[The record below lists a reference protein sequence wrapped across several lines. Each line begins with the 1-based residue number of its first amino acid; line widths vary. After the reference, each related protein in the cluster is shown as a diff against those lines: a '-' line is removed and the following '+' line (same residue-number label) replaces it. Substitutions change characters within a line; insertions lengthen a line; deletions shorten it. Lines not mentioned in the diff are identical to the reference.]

1 MLRMRRGRVVL
12 ACTCLFLFL
21 LYRVAVN
28 SAWDGDLEY
37 NYVGAVIPD
46 VGRRPP
52 PAQGGE
58 LTQNP
63 IQGGHQL
70 PPGGEKAKAQDKI
83 KLPELKPDVDATGD
97 KLSLSQPDVVAAD
110 DAPATTPPPA
120 VPVREPGRV
129 GDAFLANDAEKPLHP
144 QNPPGRLEPEVTYTP
159 PIHWTKLPEHFP
171 VDSLIPLPTGKPSS
185 IPTIQAKFGAEPDE
199 AKAKRETRQ
208 AQIKTEMKRAWD
220 AYRTYA
226 FGHDELIPIAR
237 GSKNPFAGW
246 GATLVDSLD
255 TLWIMGLKE
264 EFDDA
269 YNALKQIDFTTTHRT
284 EIPVFETTIRYLG
297 GFLAAYDVTGGH
309 KGKYPMLLEKAV
321 ELAEIL
327 MGVFDTPNRMPILY
341 YNWRPAYVSQPKRA
355 AVRSGVA
362 EMGTLSMEFTRLAQ
376 LTGKDKYYDAVA
388 RIDDAMHEFQNRE
401 GHTAPLLSGI
411 FPENID
417 ASGCNR
423 TATEL
428 RAIEAASPQAQEQA
442 AAAGTPDGPQGYG
455 PPKKA
460 PGPEVEL
467 RDDGRLDPA
476 GASKKPGKRDVAPPT
491 VPKGSPADTHWS
503 SSYRAGSGSSRGP
516 PANQQPL
523 GANGLPANWDCVPQN
538 LTASVGMQ
546 QYGMGGSQDSAYEY
560 FPKQY
565 LLLGG
570 LEGKYQSMY
579 EQTVAAVKKWLL
591 FRPMVR
597 DDADILFSAKAK
609 VTTDDKLDLSK
620 RVRLEYEV
628 THLTCFIGG
637 MFALGGKIFGSDEDV
652 EYGRRLTDGCVW
664 AYSSM
669 PAGIMAEYAQIT
681 PCADAGQCSWN
692 ETAWHLFMD
701 PQPEWREKSMED
713 WHVRV
718 ADWEVEKRKVL
729 RAEAERQEVEAEMA
743 RRAKLV
749 TDPTQPRTTSTG
761 VEPGVPAG
769 YGGPSSSK
777 SGVPRRDDNVETP
790 PAHRK
795 RDVDPVTGDTLALDI
810 STLDQNA
817 VEEKVKKLEAAF
829 GSGDVILG
837 TSFATGPGSQEAF
850 GGLTG
855 QVSIDPVLAKAQDN
869 PAFRL
874 PYKPKK
880 PPTHMEYV
888 NERIESQSLPEGY
901 TAIGSNA
908 YQLRSVELSLLLSF
922 PFDLPL
928 GEPDGS

>member
-1 MLRMRRGRVVL
+1 MLRIRRGRVVV
-12 ACTCLFLFL
+12 ACTVLFLFL
-21 LYRVAVN
+21 LYRVAIN

-37 NYVGAVIPD
+37 KYVTAVIPD
-46 VGRRPP
+46 VGRKAPQ
-52 PAQGGE
+52 AQGGE
-58 LTQNP
+58 LAQKP
-63 IQGGHQL
+63 IQGGHPL
-70 PPGGEKAKAQDKI
+70 PADGGIENGQDKI
-83 KLPELKPDVDATGD
+83 KLPELKSDPDTAGD
-97 KLSLSQPDVVAAD
+97 KLASPKPDVVVGES
-110 DAPATTPPPA
+110 APAITPPPA
-120 VPVREPGRV
+120 VPDRQPGQV
-129 GDAFLANDAEKPLHP
+129 GDVFLANGAEKPLHP
-144 QNPPGRLEPEVTYTP
+144 QNPPGRFEPEVTYTP

-171 VDSLIPLPTGKPSS
+171 VDSLIALPTGKPSS
-185 IPTIQAKFGAEPDE
+185 IPTIQAKFGAETDE

-226 FGHDELIPIAR
+226 FGHDELVPI
-237 GSKNPFAGW
+237 SKTYKDPFAGW

-255 TLWIMGLKE
+255 TLWIMGMKE

-269 YNALKQIDFTTTHRT
+269 YNALEHIDFTTTHRPD
-284 EIPVFETTIRYLG
+284 IPVFETTIRYLG

-309 KGKYPMLLEKAV
+309 KGKYPMLLSKAV

-341 YNWRPAYVSQPKRA
+341 YNWRPAFVSQPKRA
-355 AVRSGVA
+355 PVRSGVA

-388 RIDDAMHEFQNRE
+388 RITDAMHEFQNRKDD
-401 GHTAPLLSGI
+401 TAPLLSGI

-417 ASGCNR
+417 ASGCNQ

-428 RAIEAASPQAQEQA
+428 RSIEAASPKAQEQA
-442 AAAGTPDGPQGYG
+442 AGGSPGGPQGYG

-460 PGPEVEL
+460 PGLEVEL
-467 RDDGRLDPA
+467 RDGERLDPT
-476 GASKKPGKRDVAPPT
+476 GSSTKPSKRDVAPPS

-503 SSYRAGSGSSRGP
+503 GSYKPGSSSSRGP

-523 GANGLPANWDCVPQN
+523 GADGLPANWDCVAQN
-538 LTASVGMQ
+538 LTATSGWQ

-570 LEGKYQSMY
+570 LEGKYQTMY

-591 FRPMVR
+591 FRPMVK

-609 VTTDDKLDLSK
+609 VSMDQKVDLSK
-620 RVRLEYEV
+620 RIRLEYEV

-652 EYGRRLTDGCVW
+652 EVGRRLTDGCVW

-681 PCADAGQCSWN
+681 PCEDTGKCQWN

-701 PQPEWREKSMED
+701 PEPEWREKSLENYYVHMAE
-713 WHVRV
+713 
-718 ADWEVEKRKVL
+718 WEVAKEKVL
-729 RAEAERQEVEAEMA
+729 RAEAERQEVEAEVA

-749 TDPTQPRTTSTG
+749 TAPTQPKKESPAA
-761 VEPGVPAG
+761 EPGVPAG
-769 YGGPSSSK
+769 YGGSSSNK
-777 SGVPRRDDNVETP
+777 DGDRRRDDDVQSL

-795 RDVDPVTGDTLALDI
+795 RDVDPVTGDTLALDV

-817 VEEKVKKLEAAF
+817 VEEKLKKLEAAF
-829 GSGDVILG
+829 GSGDVMLG
-837 TSFATGPGSQEAF
+837 TSFATGPGSPEAF
-850 GGLTG
+850 GGQAG
-855 QVSIDPVLAKAQDN
+855 QVSIDPVLAKAQAN

-874 PYKPKK
+874 PMKPNK
-880 PPTHMEYV
+880 PATHMEYV
-888 NERIESQSLPEGY
+888 NNRIETQFLPEGY
-901 TAIGSNA
+901 TTIGSNA
-908 YQLRSVELSLLLSF
+908 YQLR
-922 PFDLPL
+922 
-928 GEPDGS
+928 